1 MARGYGASEPAA
13 AGPAPKIRS
22 MSSSPPPGGHRQRF
36 DVVIRGA
43 GIVGQTLALLLAR
56 DRLKVAL
63 VGQPRPADA
72 GPDVRAYALNAAA
85 SDTLRSVRAWPDQH
99 PTLPSAG
106 DAPPAVTPV
115 SAMAV
120 HGDRDGAL
128 HFSATEQGVPAL
140 GWIVDVPVLEQRLAH
155 AVHFQAGIT
164 CLDTPPAHAALTVVC
179 EGRRSATRTALGID
193 YDVRPYPH
201 KAVAARLRCTL
212 PHGGVARQWFH
223 QGEILALLPLGG
235 AQGNSVALVW
245 SVPAEQADAW
255 TTAEPQA
262 LAQAVQDRC
271 GQALGTMVLEGA
283 AQTWPLEC
291 SRAQRWI
298 ARGTDG
304 GSVVLAGDAAHAM
317 HPLAGQGLNVGL
329 ADAAELA
336 RVLHAREYWR
346 ELGDPRLLR
355 RYERARQADVS
366 AMAWL
371 TDGLFGLFNQPGSG
385 VQALRNW
392 GLSGV
397 DRLGPLKHWL
407 ARQAMG
413 QAI

>member
-1 MARGYGASEPAA
+1 
-13 AGPAPKIRS
+13 
-22 MSSSPPPGGHRQRF
+22 MSSSPSQTGSHRRH

-63 VGQPRPADA
+63 VGLPRPAAA
-72 GPDVRAYALNAAA
+72 GPDVRAYAINTAAREL
-85 SDTLRSVRAWPDQH
+85 LRSVRAWPEGGAPGDSGEAM
-99 PTLPSAG
+99 PS
-106 DAPPAVTPV
+106 VTPV
-115 SAMAV
+115 TSMAV
-120 HGDRDGAL
+120 HGDGSGAL
-128 HFSATEQGVPAL
+128 HFSATEQGTEAL
-140 GWIVDVPVLEQRLAH
+140 GWIVDVPALEQRLSH

-164 CLDTPPAHAALTVVC
+164 CLDEAPAHAPLTVVC
-179 EGRRSATRTALGID
+179 EGRRSATRAELGID

-201 KAVAARLRCTL
+201 KAVAARLRCAQ

-223 QGEILALLPLGG
+223 QGDILALLPLGG

-255 TTAEPQA
+255 TAAEPQA
-262 LAQAVQDRC
+262 LAQAVQQRC
-271 GQALGTMVLEGA
+271 GQALGEMTLDSA
-283 AQTWPLEC
+283 AQAWPLEL

-298 ARGTDG
+298 ARSASG
-304 GSVVLAGDAAHAM
+304 GGVVLAGDAAHAM

-336 RVLHAREYWR
+336 RVLHAREFWR

-366 AMAWL
+366 AMGWL
-371 TDGLFGLFNQPGSG
+371 TDGLFGLFNQTDSR

-392 GLSGV
+392 GMSGV

-407 ARQAMG
+407 VRQAMG
-413 QAI
+413 HAG